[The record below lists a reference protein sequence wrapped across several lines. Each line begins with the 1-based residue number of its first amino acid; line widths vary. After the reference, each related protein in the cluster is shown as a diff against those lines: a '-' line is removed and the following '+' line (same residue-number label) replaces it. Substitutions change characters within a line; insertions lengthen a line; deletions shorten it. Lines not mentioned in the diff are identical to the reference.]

1 MSQVELQQLLNK
13 IKTDFYTQ
21 EGGKNTFFKNLQK
34 QKCSEIITSKININ
48 ELLKNTI
55 YIIPNTNKVYLDY
68 PLFKHFANNS
78 NCNEIIDYLISLLN
92 HCTFIYGQYEMHINL
107 KGFSI
112 SAAERYKSSI
122 QLFCSKCCMQNIKN
136 GNNFS
141 KLLINMYIYNTPSI
155 IENITLLFSSFMDP
169 AIPEKLILITKE
181 QSPELLSQLLLQ
193 TK

>member
-1 MSQVELQQLLNK
+1 
-13 IKTDFYTQ
+13 
-21 EGGKNTFFKNLQK
+21 
-34 QKCSEIITSKININ
+34 
-48 ELLKNTI
+48 
-55 YIIPNTNKVYLDY
+55 
-68 PLFKHFANNS
+68 
-78 NCNEIIDYLISLLN
+78 
-92 HCTFIYGQYEMHINL
+92 
-107 KGFSI
+107 
-112 SAAERYKSSI
+112 
-122 QLFCSKCCMQNIKN
+122 MQNIKN